1 MADEKWLDAN
11 VDHGLK
17 QKCAKKSITRH
28 ITCILLMIKWIIENA
43 NMQKIFTVLSWL
55 WLMSTPAPISPS
67 PAFFSCCSK
76 YKGPPF
82 VSLK

>member
-43 NMQKIFTVLSWL
+43 NMQKIFTVLSC
-55 WLMSTPAPISPS
+55 PAPISPS